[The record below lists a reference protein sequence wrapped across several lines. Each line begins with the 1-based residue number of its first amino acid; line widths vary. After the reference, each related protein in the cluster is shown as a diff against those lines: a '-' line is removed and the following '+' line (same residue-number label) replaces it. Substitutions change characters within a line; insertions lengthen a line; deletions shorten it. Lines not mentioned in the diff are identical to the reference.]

1 MGSTSTVAQ
10 RRHVIYSGHVQG
22 VGFRFTTH
30 SISHGH
36 EVVGFVRN
44 LADGG
49 VEVVVEGSGQ
59 EIDAF
64 LAEVE
69 TRLSGHIHNVQSD
82 RRPATDEFANFGIRY

>member
-1 MGSTSTVAQ
+1 MGSASTVAQ

-30 SISHGH
+30 SVAHGH
-36 EVVGFVRN
+36 DVVGYVKN
-44 LADGG
+44 LPDGS
-49 VEVVVEGSGQ
+49 VEVVVEGTDS

-64 LAEVE
+64 LTDVE
-69 TRLSGHIHNVQSD
+69 TRLADRILNVKCD